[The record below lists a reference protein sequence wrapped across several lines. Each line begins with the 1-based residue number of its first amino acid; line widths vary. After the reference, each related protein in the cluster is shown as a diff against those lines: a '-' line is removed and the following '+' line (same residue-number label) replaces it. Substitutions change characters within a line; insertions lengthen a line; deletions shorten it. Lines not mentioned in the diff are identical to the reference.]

1 MFSPRTF
8 IYTADGADIHA
19 KMKIFLSYA
28 SEDRATAESISLA
41 LAEQGHDV
49 FFDRKALPAGD
60 EFHARIRRA
69 IESSDLFIFLASA
82 HAIDAGSY
90 TLNELDIA
98 AKTWRSPAG
107 RVMPVL
113 IDATDVK
120 ALPSYLTSV
129 TVLQTRGNIVAM
141 VVDAVYRLARARRR
155 AFLTKTALA
164 VTAVAVLASAAAVYW
179 RTRADA
185 DEITG
190 RDGAPAVR
198 VPAGVFTMGDDEHS
212 PQRDVYTDA
221 FYIDKFEVTV
231 GRYARFLKATGSV
244 SPPEDW
250 NEVDV
255 QQAAELPVIGVS
267 WNDAQAYCHWAGKRL
282 PTEAEWEKAARG
294 TDGRRY
300 PWGNE
305 TPDIVRTNS
314 GNTSPKAYDG
324 GLSPVGSH
332 PSGSSPFGVHD
343 MAGNAAEWV
352 SDWYAESFR
361 REDTRNPQGA
371 ASGNKKVIRGGGRF
385 DAGDRLAVTRRY
397 FANPDEPLQDVGFRC
412 AR

>member
-1 MFSPRTF
+1 
-8 IYTADGADIHA
+8 
-19 KMKIFLSYA
+19 MKIFLSYA
-28 SEDRATAESISLA
+28 SEDRATAEKISLA

-60 EFHARIRRA
+60 EFHARIRRS
-69 IESSDLFIFLASA
+69 IETSDLFIFLASA

-107 RVMPVL
+107 RVLPVL

-129 TVLQTRGNIVAM
+129 TVLETRGNIVAM
-141 VVDAVYRLARARRR
+141 VVDAVYRLARARGR
-155 AFLTKTALA
+155 ALLTKTALA
-164 VTAVAVLASAAAVYW
+164 VAALVVLASAAGVYW
-179 RTRADA
+179 WTREDA

-190 RDGAPAVR
+190 KDGAPAVR
-198 VPAGVFTMGDDEHS
+198 VPAGGFPMGDDENS
-212 PQRDVYTDA
+212 PRRDIYTDA

-231 GRYARFLKATGSV
+231 ARYARFLKATGSV
-244 SPPEDW
+244 SPPEGWD
-250 NEVDV
+250 EVDV
-255 QQAAELPVIGVS
+255 QQHAELPVVGLS
-267 WNDAQAYCHWAGKRL
+267 WKDAQAYCRWAGKRL

-294 TDGRRY
+294 TDGRLY

-305 TPDIVRTNS
+305 PPDVERTNYDNS
-314 GNTSPKAYDG
+314 SPKAYEG

-332 PSGSSPFGVHD
+332 PSGHSPFGVHD
-343 MAGNAAEWV
+343 MAGNAGEWV
-352 SDWYAESFR
+352 ADWYAESFPR
-361 REDTRNPQGA
+361 ADTRNPQGP
-371 ASGNKKVIRGGGRF
+371 ASGDKKVIRGGGRF
-385 DAGDRLAVTRRY
+385 DSRDRVAATRRY
-397 FANPDEPLQDVGFRC
+397 FASPDQRLPDVGFRC

>member
-1 MFSPRTF
+1 
-8 IYTADGADIHA
+8 
-19 KMKIFLSYA
+19 MKIFLSYA

-41 LAEQGHDV
+41 LTEQGHDV

-69 IESSDLFIFLASA
+69 IETSDLFIFLASA

-98 AKTWRSPAG
+98 ARTWRSPAG
-107 RVMPVL
+107 RVLPVL
-113 IDATDVK
+113 IDGTDVK

-129 TVLQTRGNIVAM
+129 TVLETGGNVVAM

-155 AFLTKTALA
+155 ALLTKAALA
-164 VTAVAVLASAAAVYW
+164 IATVAVLVSAAGVYW
-179 RTRADA
+179 HMRADA

-190 RDGAPAVR
+190 KDGAPAIR
-198 VPAGVFTMGDDEHS
+198 VPAGVFIMGDDENS
-212 PQRDVYTDA
+212 PRREVYTDA

-231 GRYARFLKATGSV
+231 GRYSRFLKATGSV
-244 SPPEDW
+244 SPPEGWD
-250 NEVDV
+250 EADV
-255 QQAAELPVIGVS
+255 QRAAELPVIGVS
-267 WNDAQAYCHWAGKRL
+267 WNDAQAYCRWAGKRL

-294 TDGRRY
+294 TDGRLY

-305 TPDIVRTNS
+305 TPDVERTNS
-314 GNTSPKAYDG
+314 GNSSPKAYDG

-352 SDWYAESFR
+352 SDWYAESFPR
-361 REDTRNPQGA
+361 GDTRNPHGPA
-371 ASGNKKVIRGGGRF
+371 TGDKKVIRGGGRF
-385 DAGDRLAVTRRY
+385 DAGDRIAATRRY
-397 FANPDEPLQDVGFRC
+397 FASPDERLQDVGFRC
-412 AR
+412 AH